1 MQANTTTNATMI
13 KYTEMQKY
21 EIRAAAEQ
29 IVDIAS
35 RQVGEI

>member
-1 MQANTTTNATMI
+1 MQATTTVTMI

-29 IVDIAS
+29 E
-35 RQVGEI
+35 R